1 MSDGPATEGVLPEPR
16 VKAMSRHIRERDGWT
31 CTACRPRTVAAR
43 LVHHV
48 KPLSEG
54 GAALDPANL
63 TSLCSECHLEAH
75 GQVELEGKRE
85 WTRYIKELQDT
96 FSTYG

>member
-1 MSDGPATEGVLPEPR
+1 MTLRQRRAFYQTPAWR
-16 VKAMSRHIRERDGWT
+16 AMSHHIRERDGYL
-31 CTACRPRTVAAR
+31 CTACKPRTVAAR

-63 TSLCSECHLEAH
+63 TSLCADCHREAH
-75 GQVELEGKRE
+75 NVVVDEGKRE
-85 WTRYIKELQDT
+85 WTRYIEQLQDT